1 MFLLTDRLKRLL
13 QRLKGED
20 TARVF
25 LKDTEMVMQIK
36 RVAEQ
41 LGRSEDEILEDLMKA
56 GMNSFAMH
64 EEAVK
69 RWDSLTR
76 REQEVVALVCLGQR
90 NYEIA
95 DILAI
100 EPGTVKAHLQ
110 NIFTKYDLR
119 SRRELRLALQNW
131 DFASW
136 WAKHQP

>member
-1 MFLLTDRLKRLL
+1 MFRLTDRLRQLL
-13 QRLKGED
+13 QRFKSGSSS
-20 TARVF
+20 RVF
-25 LKDTEMVMQIK
+25 VKDMEMVSQIR

-41 LGRSEDEILEDLMKA
+41 QGRSEDEVVEEMMKA
-56 GMNSFAMH
+56 GMNSLAMQDQSLR
-64 EEAVK
+64 

-95 DILAI
+95 EILSI
-100 EPGTVKAHLQ
+100 GPETVKTHLQ
-110 NIFTKYDLR
+110 NIFTKYDIH
-119 SRRELRLALQNW
+119 SRRDLRELLKTW